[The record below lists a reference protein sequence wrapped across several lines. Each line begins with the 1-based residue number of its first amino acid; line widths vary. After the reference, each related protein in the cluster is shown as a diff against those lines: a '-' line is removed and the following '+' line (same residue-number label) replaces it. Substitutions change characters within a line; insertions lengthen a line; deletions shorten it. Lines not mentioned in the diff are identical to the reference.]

1 MIDDLTRSIL
11 EQRDNIENQRNR
23 EIKSNEESYIKRLE
37 QENQAYKE
45 AIKRCYTPEEID
57 FEIMS
62 VKAELEAEKDINN
75 NLHKTIDKLRV
86 NLYETQQEN
95 TQLKSVL
102 KEIREYIKT
111 KPLYEEEYDY
121 NYDDELYLSDINS
134 EKAEEEL
141 LEIIDKGLGEKEVS
155 K

>member
-57 FEIMS
+57 FEIMT

-86 NLYETQQEN
+86 NLYETQQERD
-95 TQLKSVL
+95 LY
-102 KEIREYIKT
+102 KEVIEEVIKKLSFIDEYF
-111 KPLYEEEYDY
+111 Y
-121 NYDDELYLSDINS
+121 NDERIYVHQ
-134 EKAEEEL
+134 L
-141 LEIIDKGLGEKEVS
+141 LETNREVIEILKGVNDE
-155 K
+155 

>member
-102 KEIREYIKT
+102 KEIREEIIKDRN
-111 KPLYEEEYDY
+111 KKYGSL
-121 NYDDELYLSDINS
+121 
-134 EKAEEEL
+134 EKKSFYCSKTNKL
-141 LEIIDKGLGEKEVS
+141 LEIIDKGIGE
-155 K
+155 